1 MKNNFDIDAYL
12 RQAEAQFSGFDG
24 DNFDGDNFDG
34 ESNFSS
40 NIGMDLGF
48 DGNDGFDGDSNASG
62 GGNYKQPSPY
72 QVSITNSTPNPLLCT
87 LFGMNQFLLTPNFGS
102 AVGITVIPSQSNV
115 TYLELLQQ
123 SSSQPFETS
132 LLRIQSVNT
141 AQITNIITI
150 TSKDANGQLCQIPLI
165 TQSYFSAN
173 QFQSGI
179 LDIPFALR
187 IDGNT
192 NLQFNVLGNTTV
204 IMTFFPRD
212 KANLSRNLNKQ
223 GALQQYSFPSV
234 PVAAM
239 PVYVTPKTMRRGSG
253 TVRPTR
259 LPSGA

>member
-34 ESNFSS
+34 DNFDGDSNFTS

-48 DGNDGFDGDSNASG
+48 DGNDGFDGDSNAAGRRPSA
-62 GGNYKQPSPY
+62 KQPSPY

-87 LFGMNQFLLTPNFGS
+87 LFGMNQYLLTPNFGS
-102 AVGITVIPSQSNV
+102 AVGITVVPSQSNV

-123 SSSQPFETS
+123 SASQPFETS

-223 GALQQYSFPSV
+223 GALQNYAFPSV

-239 PVYVTPKTMRRGSG
+239 PVYVTPKTMRKK
-253 TVRPTR
+253 
-259 LPSGA
+259 LPSGR

>member
-24 DNFDGDNFDG
+24 DNFDGD
-34 ESNFSS
+34 SNFAS
-40 NIGMDLGF
+40 NVGMDLGFDGDSF
-48 DGNDGFDGDSNASG
+48 DGNDGFDGDSNATG
-62 GGNYKQPSPY
+62 AAVGKQPSPY

-87 LFGMNQFLLTPNFGS
+87 LFGMNQYLLTPNFGS

-123 SSSQPFETS
+123 SASQPFETS
-132 LLRIQSVNT
+132 LMRIQSVNT
-141 AQITNIITI
+141 AQITQIITI

-192 NLQFNVLGNTTV
+192 NLQFTVLGNTTV
-204 IMTFFPRD
+204 VMTFFPRD
-212 KANLSRNLNKQ
+212 KANLSRNLNRQ
-223 GALQQYSFPSV
+223 GALQNYAFPSV

-239 PVYVTPKTMRRGSG
+239 PVYVTPKTMRRK
-253 TVRPTR
+253 
-259 LPSGA
+259 LPSGR